1 MLYNVLELGGKQEF
15 VIELIF
21 LSTFKLFVMKPFT
34 FDQIPKMMNKLF
46 EKMDRIEQMLSYFS
60 KEQIKHDE
68 LLTVSEAS
76 QLLKLAI
83 PTIYSKVSK
92 NEIPVN
98 KQGKKLYFYKS
109 ELIEWVRAGR
119 VKTNEELVEAYNLHK
134 HTPDKRI

>member
-1 MLYNVLELGGKQEF
+1 
-15 VIELIF
+15 
-21 LSTFKLFVMKPFT
+21 MKPFT

-119 VKTNEELVEAYNLHK
+119 VKTNEEIVKAYNLHK
-134 HTPDKRI
+134 QTPDKRI

>member
-1 MLYNVLELGGKQEF
+1 
-15 VIELIF
+15 
-21 LSTFKLFVMKPFT
+21 MKPFT

-60 KEQIKHDE
+60 KGQIKQDE
-68 LLTVSEAS
+68 LLTISEAS

-109 ELIEWVRAGR
+109 ELIEWYVQA
-119 VKTNEELVEAYNLHK
+119 ELKLM
-134 HTPDKRI
+134 KRL

>member
-1 MLYNVLELGGKQEF
+1 
-15 VIELIF
+15 
-21 LSTFKLFVMKPFT
+21 MKPFT

-60 KEQIKHDE
+60 KGQIKQDE
-68 LLTVSEAS
+68 LLTISEAS

-119 VKTNEELVEAYNLHK
+119 VKTNEEIVEAYNLHK
-134 HTPDKRI
+134 QTPDKRI